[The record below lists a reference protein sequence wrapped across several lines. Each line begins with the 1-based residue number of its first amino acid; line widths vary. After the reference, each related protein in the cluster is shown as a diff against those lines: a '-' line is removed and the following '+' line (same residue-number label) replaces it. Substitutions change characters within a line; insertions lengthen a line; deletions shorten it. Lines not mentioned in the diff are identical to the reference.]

1 MVAIVS
7 GNSLGLSLTSLA
19 TLGQRGTLGA
29 AGQGRNGEQAFVNI
43 SNGNLVLQ
51 DFDDKLVG
59 RGLDVNAVRTYNS
72 LGLLNDDNGDNWM
85 VGAYGQSAKLTGTVA
100 TAGSTVVRTDRD
112 GAASTYTWDATRS
125 LYVSSAGAGAF
136 DTIAYDSAAS
146 RFVWTDGDTG
156 LQERYES
163 TALGRLMS
171 ATDPAGNTLTYTY
184 NANGTLQ
191 KIADANG
198 ETTYFDYTGTNLTQ
212 IRTEATGG
220 VILTRVRYAYDTS
233 NRLSSVTV
241 DLSPEDNVVADA
253 KTYVTT
259 YTYDGTS
266 KRIAS
271 VTQSDGTSLAFTYGT
286 DNRIATVK
294 DGLGQTTSY
303 TYDTA
308 NRRTTVTDPLGLT
321 TFYSYDTAGQLTQI
335 QAPAIGGVSQ
345 ITLFSYDVNGNVTQ
359 VTDPLLFTVTM
370 QYDAYGNQ
378 TLQRDAAGNTITRT
392 FDARNQLLTETV
404 YLTPDPDGAGA
415 GLASQPLTARYVY
428 DSTGKNQLRFVLSA
442 EGRVTEYRY
451 DSYGQRIAALQYAS
465 GKYDVSTLAATAV
478 PTEAQLVTWTG
489 TQDRTQASRTDTV
502 YDARGQVQKVTTF
515 GTVDASGNGVADSTQ
530 SITQYVYDRA
540 GLLLSTISATTGTTT
555 FTYDGKGRQLSSLNA
570 LNQSTL
576 TSYDDANNKTVI
588 TLANG
593 LITTSAYDKNGR
605 LTSVTQSSAATPNL
619 GATTNSYDKDGRLIR
634 QVDPTG
640 VSTGRVYDEAGRLVA
655 EIDGNNTL
663 TEYVY
668 DKNNQVTQKIV
679 YATPASTAAVAAY
692 YADPNSA
699 PINRLSALRPGLTSN
714 DQKSWRLYD
723 AAGRLVR
730 TVNAAGAVT
739 DFRYDGAA
747 RLIGTT
753 QYVKVLVPGT
763 LNALGAAPTLT
774 ATAPG
779 LDGNDRV
786 TRRFYDNDGLLLGTL
801 DAEGYLT
808 ESRYDAKGRL
818 ITQISYAKPTTGTL
832 RAAGTLA
839 QLIPATDAQDQTS
852 RWMYDDQGRVLAQ
865 IDAEGYMTEY
875 VYDGNGNVTTS
886 TRYATPVSATLLS
899 QMTTATTVV
908 SLRPATAGGFRTTTS
923 VYDKLNRLTQ
933 RTNFEGTVFAYEY
946 DNAGNLVK
954 TTSAVGTTE
963 VRTINARYDIQGRL
977 IGELTAVGATL
988 LVAGQTQ
995 AQIDTIWSQYGL
1007 THAYDAAGRRL
1018 STTDAYGN
1026 KTLFYYDADGRLTH
1040 TVNASGEIT
1049 EQHYNALG
1057 QLDYSTRYGTRFPS
1071 LTGLAGGLVTDAFT
1085 TSVAAL
1091 KNVLLDSTQSFTYNA
1106 AGQVATATDEKGN
1119 VTQSIYNAFGD
1130 LTTRTQALG
1139 GGQQLVQTMTVDRR
1153 GLVTGTVSDA
1163 TGINAITSAV
1173 YDAFGRRTS
1182 STDANGNLRQQRYDR
1197 LGRVV
1202 GTTDALSGVRSS
1214 TYDAFDRVLT
1224 QTDSL
1229 NQVTTFTY
1237 DKTLRSVAIKTPEN
1251 ITVTTVYTR
1260 LGQKQSVVDG
1270 NLNTTTYA
1278 YDKDGNLLTT
1288 TTPLTSTSN
1297 TYDRSG
1303 RLATTKDANGTV
1315 VTLAYDAANRVLTRT
1330 VDATGLN
1337 LVTIYAYDA
1346 KGQQYTVTDPNGVV
1360 TTIAYDLKGQVTSRT
1375 VDAAGLNLVTQ
1386 YTYDGVGNTLTV
1398 IDPNL
1403 VTTQYTYDKLGRRTQ
1418 MRVDPAGLNLTT
1430 SYAYDKNSNL
1440 TSKTDPN
1447 LQVTRYAYDAENRLI
1462 FTLDPVGNLQRTKY
1476 DAEGRVILTIDYAA
1490 PIDTTGLGAAPT
1502 RDQIEAKVGPIA
1514 NPAKDVTVHRVLDKD
1529 GRLVATVNGLG
1540 EVVKFVYDANGNVTD
1555 RTTYANRITL
1565 ASWTVGSMPAPTAD
1579 ATRDLRLRT
1588 VYDQLNRATYTINGV
1603 GAVTRTIH
1611 DANGNVVERL
1621 AYATTV
1627 PVTTAATASA
1637 LAAAIQLATNPQ
1649 QAGTNL
1655 FTQSEFA
1662 NGVTDAPARGGAVTA
1677 TTMTGLAGA
1686 IRLDKDSSVNTY
1698 AYKSLAPAPVPGV
1711 SYTLSVIVEME
1722 DGLPPSFGSASVAT
1736 AANSLG
1742 LALFSG
1748 ATNPLKY
1755 VVQDLGGGRYR
1766 VSVTGIAPPAASSY
1780 FGVVKYTGND
1790 ARAFR
1795 ISGFQVEQAEVASR
1809 YTATTTAA
1817 VAQVASGVRERFVY
1831 DRANRLTWRA
1841 DGVGAVTQ
1849 LAYDKNGNVLKTIQY
1864 ATAISGSAG
1873 LSTVPATAGDRITD
1887 FVYDKANRQ
1896 TFTIDALGALTE
1908 TVYDKNGNV
1917 TTRYAYAKPV
1927 AVPTTTSKLTEAQV
1941 KTARVYDYAGAD
1953 RVTRAAYDAA
1963 NRLVLA
1969 VDATGAMVE
1978 TSYDAAGNAIKT
1990 VSYAKPIVL
1999 TSLQTNFTA
2008 NEATLRALLT
2018 VDSTNDR
2025 TVKRAY
2031 DGANRLV
2038 YTVDP
2043 MGFVSKNS
2051 YDGVDRITQTVSYW
2065 LSIPATTLN
2074 TVEKI
2079 GLAIVL
2085 QPASDRPTSF
2095 SYDAAGRLLST
2106 TDSLGY
2112 TESYTYNGLGQKV
2125 TFTNKKSSVWSY
2137 LYDTAGRVI
2146 KETSPAVEVTAV
2158 KTDASGKLIVDSAN
2172 SSTVGIVTLMTYD
2185 ALGNLKSRTEAA
2197 GRVEQR
2203 VTSYEYDAVGHQ
2215 VRTIFPTVNVY
2226 NAAGDTLTTNGA
2238 GGLAT
2243 RTEVATT
2250 LDTRTTYDVFGNAI
2264 TNRDVA
2270 GSYSYKTYDVLGRV
2284 KYDVDALG
2292 FVTSYVYNAWGQV
2305 TELTRFANATT
2316 LAASTPASLST
2327 AQVTTAVNAAG
2338 IDHGPDRKITTTYDR
2353 AGRAIKV
2360 VEPQTYTYDSS
2371 APAASQYASAGRT
2384 TVNTYNAF
2392 GEITRVGLLKNATQ
2406 NTWVYTNNY
2415 YNLDG
2420 QQVAS
2425 VDALGYLTTQS
2436 FDAFGSVSI
2445 RTEYAKAVAS
2455 WNAASAPATPP
2466 TAVADLTNDR
2476 KTSYIYDRMGRKL
2489 SETRARV
2496 EYSATT
2502 NGTSTPVDLV
2512 TSYAYDAVGNL
2523 TRTTDAAGGM
2533 TYSYYDALGRVR
2545 ATASPSSANGNLT
2558 AVTKFQRDAYGNVVV
2573 KTETHVYKSTA
2584 AADALVAPGPTSL
2597 APGQTLTPG
2606 QSIYS
2611 GDGRYIFT
2619 LQSNG
2624 NLVVLDRHDNN
2635 QVLWNSQTAGSGA
2648 TSFAFQADGNLV
2660 LSGPNGT
2667 IWNAATN
2674 AKGGV
2679 NLVMQGD
2686 GNLVLYTSAG
2696 AAVWSTGADN
2706 NAGINADRLTYTQYD
2721 KLGHATQSTD
2731 AAGFNHYSSYDARGN
2746 VAKEWQLVT
2755 DGSNSSTLFRAY
2767 QYDKLGQQTHVID
2780 PASRSQVSGSTVTT
2794 VTQAQAGLIDTALE
2808 YNGFGEVTR
2817 KGVNGGRQEYF
2828 NYDNAGRI
2836 WRTNSGDG
2844 VDKVALYD
2852 LLGNQTANIT
2862 SYGKASS
2869 DVNLLSSFST
2879 PDAVAA
2885 ADLRR
2890 TDMVYDLLGRLSST
2904 IAPQRSDATG
2914 GAQVSR
2920 LFTQGTITGSS
2931 APTRGDDG
2939 MANGSAGTNV
2949 VNLSWSALRN
2959 LGSGDIKVVMDYMTK
2974 PYPVTPVLLD
2984 GNGNPVTTDE
2994 SGQPLPPPQMV
3005 AGQPRSRTQIVT
3017 NLAENTNS
3025 LTMRWDDPAND
3036 ANGGVG
3042 RITKITIYKKDTYG
3056 NWQPVITEGTVGYS
3070 GQVIDFDAP
3079 TDPSS
3084 TMRLQIRAAGST
3096 GENGWSDAPLVNF
3109 GDMLRY
3115 NASSLPPGSYE
3126 YRVTQTTSTGVAT
3139 VTARGTVALTSPPL
3153 ATISVPL
3160 GFYQTSLTTLGLFTW
3175 SSPGASVEQT
3185 FRFRPAGSNGAWT
3198 TVAVSDRGNGRDGV
3212 ELSLIAAGN
3221 YEYELLWSRAGEGV
3235 PYAHATGKL
3244 TSTGWVL
3251 PKWVPPVNLPVITG
3265 VSIKMVGSGGND
3277 ESGNPIGTPTP
3288 TIQWPYS
3295 TTINAGNGVTFR
3307 YRAQGSTGAW
3317 STLTITNTAGSNES
3331 NLPIGTQSVNIASL
3345 TPGLYDFQIL
3355 ATYTSQGTTQSV
3367 AQATGVLD
3375 NRNTPIMETRSGVTA
3390 VPYQVQVG
3398 STPIYA
3404 RDESGNII
3412 YETVYETQYQTQQVP
3427 VWGWVQV
3434 PRVEAYQ
3441 VAVQGPPMISGYD
3454 ESNNPIYVRD
3464 MWGNIQYETVYQTH
3478 YRTVYDNVWT
3488 IVGWQSQT
3496 VPVQVPVQKPVITG
3510 YQPVYELRY
3519 NYVPYSYQVQVGTT
3533 PTTVQDNTPPYT
3545 PGYWT
3550 PTVPPLFSSQNT
3562 TAAGTAAASENNTD
3576 GAAAVQTPTVQGAST
3591 TNRPVVN
3598 QNVDRWGN
3606 VIAISDPRS
3615 AAWVTTYRYN
3625 ANNQLVEQKQ
3635 PDANGAQNTAGVA
3648 TTQLF
3653 YDKLGRQIAIKD
3665 ANGNIQGQAYDA
3677 RGNLIQELH
3686 ADGGVINNNYDVFGQ
3701 KVGTVDATGRSTSF
3715 TYDNLGRLLTTT
3727 RMAADIW
3734 GWASPFGP
3742 SVISTAVITE
3752 SNTWDQAGRKLS
3764 QTNGAGEILR
3774 YAYDL
3779 RGNVISTTKDMG
3791 QVTRAAFDS
3800 MNRKI
3805 GELDANG
3812 ALSTWSY
3819 NYFGQVTAHR
3829 DIGGATY
3836 SYTYDN
3842 ARQLTQQTNS
3852 RGQNLKYSYDTA
3864 GQLLRID
3871 DAAVGKVTT
3880 YAYDLAGRHVRETTT
3895 QGGVA
3900 YQDNRMAYDALGR
3913 LRWVADSNAYI
3924 TIDYDKVGN
3933 RSHVHTKLNYSG
3945 VSSLVGQIEQAEESD
3960 RYFAYDQM
3968 NRQTLVDSATADGS
3982 VLGTEGHKLR
3992 YDQNGNRTRDEHT
4005 GVRIIQQ
4012 NGQWTAVG
4020 GNIVEEYSY
4029 DNLNRLTTTVR
4040 DGALVES
4047 RGYDGANRV
4056 ISSTPGGLGVDYVN
4070 LHRWY
4075 RGTNGTDA
4083 LQGRSSQYDRNGRLI
4098 HQATTEYMVSASAVN
4113 YTYDNE
4119 GNALSYLVADTL
4131 NQTFTNTAITV
4142 ERAEGY
4148 RTATSLS
4155 VTTKAAT
4162 GALLSQGVL
4171 GYSYDAN
4178 GHLRSTGDIGQIA
4191 QPDLRTHNFISD
4203 ANGNALYA
4211 YYAYEGTPD
4220 KRVNGQRQMV
4230 VNGEVLGRFG
4240 LMTDNRFDGTPLAP
4254 NGLIFT
4260 PQSDFSFG
4268 YQPINGN
4275 YPAGTPGSYSVG
4287 VNDTLQTIAKGAYGD
4302 SSLWFLIADAN
4313 GLSSNADLR
4322 AGQVL
4327 RIPAATSSAN
4337 NVNTFKPYDPSKV
4350 ANDSPTMVAAPQAEG
4365 GGCGAVGKIIMV
4377 VVAVVATIFTA
4388 GVAMAGI
4395 GASFGTI
4402 MGAGTF
4408 AVTGGLAGAAATG
4421 GILAT
4426 SSLAA
4431 AMVGGAVGSIVSQG
4445 VGIAIGAQDSFSW
4458 KGVALSAIG
4467 AGVSSGVGS
4476 ALGPVTSTGFDKVL
4490 ALAGRGAIASAVT
4503 QGISVATG
4511 LQNSFSWRGVA
4522 ASAVGAGVGGAVSA
4536 AVGPVFGTAPL
4547 GELATRA
4554 VSGLAAGLT
4563 TAAMRGGRVSVT
4575 QVAADAF
4582 GNALGGAL
4590 TSANSSAGSIDSSAQ
4605 RQGEG
4610 PWSAADYRN
4619 GSDIQSDNAA
4629 LQRQTQPYYD
4639 QIVGAFGA
4647 GGSTALRAD
4656 GVLLAAGP
4664 SYSGIGTEDRLTVG
4678 GVRDAATDDQ
4688 PRVNGLT
4695 FAEENALRR
4704 TVADRLGIRQGDV
4717 FNTAPRAAAVAAI
4730 PDVYAQKLSM
4740 SIGSGPLSG
4749 DAARERL
4756 AALAFDDGDSSASP
4770 ITGDSSLSSKLPH
4783 FGPGVFRQSYDAA
4796 VAGMIGP
4803 NSSWDERLVYGTLA
4817 TGLGGMTLLED
4828 GGTALLNAPRLLVS
4842 AGENLARVFT
4852 ASSTEDAIVAG
4863 LTAARDG
4870 SFGLLGLAPLV
4881 PANRWMGP
4889 MVRTP
4894 EEMAL
4899 AQFPGT
4905 KAMNEQIWSQ
4915 RQVFVGHGGM
4925 DAGDTFIVNK
4935 GSSIT
4940 FYADPGAA
4948 ISNALGVE
4956 IEQATIL
4963 NGVYRRTY
4971 GPGEVAPNPR
4981 LSAIADGSVSQQPI
4995 GTVIR
5000 VESPTQ
5006 VRRLSDL
5013 FGNNMGECHW
5023 AACMS
5028 GPNMP
5033 GTGYTYTT
5041 LGKVK

>member
-19 TLGQRGTLGA
+19 TLGQRGTHGA

-72 LGLLNDDNGDNWM
+72 QGLLNDDNGDNWV
-85 VGAYGQSAKLTGTVA
+85 VGAYGQSVKLSSGTLA
-100 TAGSTVVRTDRD
+100 AAGSTLVRTDRD
-112 GAASTYTWDATRS
+112 GAAATYTWDVARS

-136 DTIAYDSAAS
+136 DTIAYDSTAQRLNWA
-146 RFVWTDGDTG
+146 DGDTG
-156 LQERYES
+156 LQESYES
-163 TALGRLMS
+163 TALGRLLL
-171 ATDPAGNTLTYTY
+171 AKDPAGNTLSYTY
-184 NANGTLQ
+184 NAGGPLQ
-191 KIADANG
+191 KIVDANG

-212 IRTEATGG
+212 IRTEAAGG
-220 VILTRVRYAYDTS
+220 AILTRVRYAYDTS

-241 DLSPEDNVVADA
+241 DLSPEDNVVTDA

-271 VTQSDGTSLAFTYGT
+271 VTQSDGTSLAFTYGA

-294 DGLGQTTSY
+294 DGLGQITSY

-321 TFYSYDTAGQLTQI
+321 TFYSYDTTGQLTQI
-335 QAPAIGGVSQ
+335 QAPAVGGVSQ
-345 ITLFSYDVNGNVTQ
+345 ITLFSYDANGNVTQ

-404 YLTPDPDGAGA
+404 YLTPDPDGSGT
-415 GLASQPLTARYVY
+415 GQPSQPLTTRFVY
-428 DSTGKNQLRFVLSA
+428 DGTGKNQLRFVLSA

-451 DSYGQRIAALQYAS
+451 DSYGQRTTALQYAS
-465 GKYDVSTLAATAV
+465 GRYDVSTLAVTAV

-502 YDARGQVQKVTTF
+502 YDARGQIQKITAF
-515 GTVDASGNGVADSTQ
+515 GTVDVNGNGVVDSTQ
-530 SITQYVYDRA
+530 SVTQYVYDRA
-540 GLLLSTISATTGTTT
+540 GLLLSTISATTGTTA

-570 LNQSTL
+570 LNQTTL
-576 TSYDDANNKTVI
+576 TSYDDANNKTVV

-605 LTSVTQSSAATPNL
+605 LTSVTQGSATTPNL
-619 GATTNSYDKDGRLIR
+619 GATTSSYDKDGRLIG

-640 VSTGRVYDEAGRLVA
+640 VATGRVYDEAGRLIA
-655 EIDGNNTL
+655 EIGGNNTL

-668 DKNNQVTQKIV
+668 NKNNQVTQKIV
-679 YATPASTAAVAAY
+679 YATPATAAAVAAY
-692 YADPNSA
+692 YADPNSTLV
-699 PINRLSALRPGLTSN
+699 NRLGALRPGLTNN
-714 DQKSWRLYD
+714 DQKSWRIYD
-723 AAGRLVR
+723 GAGRLMR
-730 TVNAAGAVT
+730 TVDSAGAVT

-753 QYVKVLVPGT
+753 QYLKALLPAT
-763 LNALGAAPTLT
+763 LDALGAAPTFT

-779 LDGNDRV
+779 LDGNDRI

-818 ITQISYAKPTTGTL
+818 ITQISYAGPTTGTL

-839 QLIPATDAQDQTS
+839 QLIPAADAQDQTS
-852 RWMYDDQGRVLAQ
+852 RWIYDDQGRVLAQ

-899 QMTTATTVV
+899 QMTTATTVT

-933 RTNFEGTVFAYEY
+933 RTNFEGTVFTYEY
-946 DNAGNLVK
+946 DSVGNLVK
-954 TTSAVGTTE
+954 TTSAVGTAE
-963 VRTINARYDIQGRL
+963 IRTINARYDIQGRL
-977 IGELTAVGATL
+977 TGELTAVGGAL

-995 AQIDTIWSQYGL
+995 AQIDAIWSQYGL
-1007 THAYDAAGRRL
+1007 THAYDTAGRRI
-1018 STTDAYGN
+1018 STTDAYSN
-1026 KTLFYYDADGRLTH
+1026 KALFYYDADGRLTH
-1040 TVNASGEIT
+1040 TVNALGEVT
-1049 EQHYNALG
+1049 EQHYNGLG
-1057 QLDYSTRYGTRFPS
+1057 QLDHSTRYGTRFPS
-1071 LTGLAGGLVTDAFT
+1071 VTGLTGGLVTEAFT

-1091 KNVLLDSTQSFTYNA
+1091 KNVLLDSTQSFTYNVT
-1106 AGQVATATDEKGN
+1106 GQVATATDEKGN
-1119 VTQSIYNAFGD
+1119 VTQSTYNAFGD
-1130 LTTRTQALG
+1130 LTTRTLALG
-1139 GGQQLVQTMTVDRR
+1139 GGQQLVQSMTVDRR
-1153 GLVTGTVSDA
+1153 GLVTSTVSDA
-1163 TGINAITSAV
+1163 AGLNAITSAV
-1173 YDAFGRRTS
+1173 YDAFGRLTS
-1182 STDANGNLRQQRYDR
+1182 STDANFNLRQQRYDR
-1197 LGRVV
+1197 LGRTV
-1202 GTTDALSGVRSS
+1202 GTIDAVLGVRSS

-1224 QTDSL
+1224 QTDAL

-1237 DKTLRSVAIKTPEN
+1237 DKALRSVAIKTPEN

-1260 LGQKQSVVDG
+1260 HGQKQSVVDG

-1278 YDKDGNLLTT
+1278 YDKDGHLLSTT
-1288 TTPLTSTSN
+1288 TALTSTSS
-1297 TYDRSG
+1297 TYDRAG
-1303 RLATTKDANGTV
+1303 RLATTKDANGTI

-1337 LVTIYAYDA
+1337 LITIYAYDP

-1375 VDAAGLNLVTQ
+1375 VDATGLNLVTQ

-1398 IDPNL
+1398 VDPNL
-1403 VTTQYTYDKLGRRTQ
+1403 VTTQYIYDKLGRRTQ

-1430 SYAYDKNSNL
+1430 SYAYDKSGNL

-1447 LQVTRYAYDAENRLI
+1447 LQVTRYAYDAENRLV

-1476 DAEGRVILTIDYAA
+1476 DTEGRVVLTIDYAA

-1502 RDQIEAKVGPIA
+1502 PAQIEAKVGAIA
-1514 NPAKDVTVHRVLDKD
+1514 NPAKDITVHRVLDKD
-1529 GRLVATVNGLG
+1529 GRLAATVNGLG
-1540 EVVKFVYDANGNVTD
+1540 EVVKFVYDANGNVID
-1555 RTTYANRITL
+1555 RTAYVNRITL
-1565 ASWTVGSMPAPTAD
+1565 ASWTVGSVPAPTAD
-1579 ATRDLRLRT
+1579 TTRDLRLRT
-1588 VYDQLNRATYTINGV
+1588 VYDQLNRATYTIDGV
-1603 GAVTRTIH
+1603 GAVTRAIY

-1621 AYATTV
+1621 AYATPVPIATV
-1627 PVTTAATASA
+1627 ATASA

-1662 NGVTDAPARGGAVTA
+1662 NGVIDAPARGGAITA
-1677 TTMTGLAGA
+1677 TTMTGLGGA
-1686 IRLDKDSSVNTY
+1686 IRVDKDPSVITY
-1698 AYKSLAPAPVPGV
+1698 AYKTLTPPPVPGV

-1722 DGLPPSFGSASVAT
+1722 DGLPPSFGSASVTT
-1736 AANSLG
+1736 AANSFG
-1742 LALFSG
+1742 LALFMG

-1755 VVQDLGGGRYR
+1755 VVQDMGGGRYR
-1766 VSVTGIAPPAASSY
+1766 VSVTGVAPPAASSY
-1780 FGVVKYTGND
+1780 FGVLKYTGND

-1795 ISGFQVEQAEVASR
+1795 VSGFQVEQADVASR
-1809 YTATTTAA
+1809 YTVTTTAA
-1817 VAQVASGVRERFVY
+1817 VVQVASGVRERFVY

-1873 LSTVPATAGDRITD
+1873 LSTVPVTTGDRITD
-1887 FVYDKANRQ
+1887 FTYDRANRQ
-1896 TFTIDALGALTE
+1896 TFTTDALGTLTE
-1908 TVYDKNGNV
+1908 TIYDKNGNV
-1917 TTRYAYAKPV
+1917 TTRYAFAKSV
-1927 AVPTTTSKLTEAQV
+1927 AVPTTTSKLTDAQV
-1941 KTARVYDYAGAD
+1941 RLARVYDYAGAD

-1978 TSYDAAGNAIKT
+1978 TSYDAAGNAIKS

-1999 TSLQTNFTA
+1999 TSLQTNLTA
-2008 NEATLRALLT
+2008 NYATLKALLT
-2018 VDSTNDR
+2018 VDTANDR
-2025 TVKRAY
+2025 TVKRTY

-2043 MGFVSKNS
+2043 MGFVSKNA
-2051 YDGVDRITQTVSYW
+2051 YDGVGRVTQTVSYW
-2065 LSIPATTLN
+2065 LSIPAATANTTSA
-2074 TVEKI
+2074 I

-2085 QPASDRPTSF
+2085 QPTLDRTNSF
-2095 SYDAAGRLLST
+2095 GYDAAGRLLST
-2106 TDSLGY
+2106 TDPLNY

-2137 LYDTAGRVI
+2137 QYDTAGRVI
-2146 KETSPAVEVTAV
+2146 KETAPAVEVTAV
-2158 KTDASGKLIVDSAN
+2158 KLDANGTLIVDAAN
-2172 SSTVGIVTLMTYD
+2172 SSTVGIVTQMTYD

-2238 GGLAT
+2238 GGLAS

-2250 LDTRTTYDVFGNAI
+2250 LETRTTYDVFGNAI

-2292 FVTSYVYNAWGQV
+2292 FVTGYIYDVWGKV

-2316 LAASTPASLST
+2316 LAASTPASLSA

-2338 IDHGPDRKITTTYDR
+2338 LDHGPDRKITTTFDR
-2353 AGRAIKV
+2353 AGRVTKV

-2392 GEITRVGLLKNATQ
+2392 GDITRVGLQKNATQ

-2436 FDAFGSVSI
+2436 FDAFGNVSV

-2455 WNAASAPATPP
+2455 WNAASAPVTPP
-2466 TAVADLTNDR
+2466 TTTVDAINDR
-2476 KTSYIYDRMGRKL
+2476 KTSYVYDRMGRKL
-2489 SETRARV
+2489 SETRASV
-2496 EYSATT
+2496 EYSAST
-2502 NGTSTPVDLV
+2502 NGTSARADLV

-2523 TRTTDAAGGM
+2523 TRTTDAAGGT

-2573 KTETHVYKSTA
+2573 KTETHVYKSSA
-2584 AADALVAPGPTSL
+2584 AADALVAPGATSL
-2597 APGQTLTPG
+2597 VPGQTLALG

-2611 GDGRYIFT
+2611 ADGRYTFT

-2635 QVLWNSQTAGSGA
+2635 QVLWNSQTVGSGA
-2648 TSFAFQADGNLV
+2648 TSFVFQADGNLV

-2667 IWNAATN
+2667 IWNAGTN

-2696 AAVWSTGADN
+2696 AAVWTTGADN
-2706 NAGINADRLTYTQYD
+2706 NSGINADRLTYTQYD

-2755 DGSNSSTLFRAY
+2755 DGSNVSSTLFRAY
-2767 QYDKLGQQTHVID
+2767 QYDKLGQQTHIID

-2794 VTQAQAGLIDTALE
+2794 VTQAQAGLVDTALE

-2862 SYGKASS
+2862 SYGKASN

-2904 IAPQRSDATG
+2904 IAPQRNDATG

-2931 APTRGDDG
+2931 SPTRDESGI
-2939 MANGSAGTNV
+2939 ANGSVGTNV

-2959 LGSGDIKVVMDYMTK
+2959 LGSGDIKVVMEYMTK
-2974 PYPVTPVLLD
+2974 SYPVTPISLD
-2984 GNGNPVTTDE
+2984 GNGNPITTDE

-3005 AGQPRSRTQIVT
+3005 AGQLRSRTQTVA
-3017 NLAENTNS
+3017 NLAENINS
-3025 LTMRWDDPAND
+3025 LTMRWDDPASD

-3042 RITKITIYKKDTYG
+3042 RITKIAIYKKDTYG

-3126 YRVTQTTSTGVAT
+3126 YRVTQTTSAGGAT

-3175 SSPGASVEQT
+3175 SSPGTSVEQT
-3185 FRFRPAGSNGAWT
+3185 FRFRPAGSNGGWT

-3235 PYAHATGKL
+3235 PYAHATGPL
-3244 TSTGWVL
+3244 SSTGWVL

-3277 ESGNPIGTPTP
+3277 ESGNPIGTSTP

-3295 TTINAGNGVTFR
+3295 TTINAGNAVTFR

-3317 STLTITNTAGSNES
+3317 STLTITSTAGSNES
-3331 NLPIGTQSVNIASL
+3331 NLPIGTQSVSVASL
-3345 TPGLYDFQIL
+3345 SPGLYDFQIL

-3375 NRNTPIMETRSGVTA
+3375 NRNTPIMETRSGVN
-3390 VPYQVQVG
+3390 VFPYQVQVG
-3398 STPIYA
+3398 TTPIYA

-3412 YETVYETQYQTQQVP
+3412 YETVNETQYQTQQVP

-3434 PRVEAYQ
+3434 PRVEEYQ
-3441 VAVQGPPMISGYD
+3441 VAVQGPPMIAGYD

-3464 MWGNIQYETVYQTH
+3464 MWGNIQYQTVNETR
-3478 YRTVYDNVWT
+3478 YRTVIYDVWT
-3488 IVGWQSQT
+3488 IVGWQPQT
-3496 VPVQVPVQKPVITG
+3496 VPVQVPVQRPVITG
-3510 YQPVYELRY
+3510 YQPVYEWRY

-3545 PGYWT
+3545 PGYLT
-3550 PTVPPLFSSQNT
+3550 PTLPPLFSSQNT
-3562 TAAGTAAASENNTD
+3562 TGAGTAAASENNTD

-3591 TNRPVVN
+3591 ATRPVVN
-3598 QNVDRWGN
+3598 KNVDRWGN
-3606 VIAISDPRS
+3606 VISISDPRS

-3625 ANNQLVEQKQ
+3625 ANNQLIEQKQ
-3635 PDANGAQNTAGVA
+3635 PDANGAQNTAGAA

-3653 YDKLGRQIAIKD
+3653 YDKLGRQVAVKD
-3665 ANGNIQGQAYDA
+3665 ANGNVQGQAYDA

-3686 ADGGVINNNYDVFGQ
+3686 ADGGVINNSYNVFGE
-3701 KVGTVDATGRSTSF
+3701 KVGTVDAMGRSTSF

-3727 RMAADIW
+3727 RMAANVW

-3742 SVISTAVITE
+3742 SVISTGVIIE
-3752 SNTWDQAGRKLS
+3752 SNAWDQAGRKLS

-3779 RGNVISTTKDMG
+3779 RGNVISTTQDMG

-3842 ARQLTQQTNS
+3842 ARQLTLQTNS
-3852 RGQNLKYSYDTA
+3852 RGQNLKYSYDKA

-3895 QGGVA
+3895 QGGVT
-3900 YQDNRMAYDALGR
+3900 YQDNQMAYDALGR
-3913 LRWVADSNAYI
+3913 LRWVADTNAYI

-3933 RSHVHTKLNYSG
+3933 RTHIHTKLAYSG
-3945 VSSLVGQIEQAEESD
+3945 VSSLDGPIEQAEESD

-3992 YDQNGNRTRDEHT
+3992 YDQNGNRTRDEYT
-4005 GVRIIQQ
+4005 GVRIVQQ

-4020 GNIVEEYSY
+4020 GNIVEDYSY
-4029 DNLNRLTTTVR
+4029 DNLNRLSTTVR

-4047 RGYDGANRV
+4047 RGYDGASRV

-4070 LHRWY
+4070 LHRQY
-4075 RGTNGTDA
+4075 RGINGTDA

-4131 NQTFTNTAITV
+4131 NGTFTNTANTV

-4148 RTATSLS
+4148 RTLTSLS

-4162 GALLSQGVL
+4162 GTLVSQGVL
-4171 GYSYDAN
+4171 GYNYDAN
-4178 GHLRSTGDIGQIA
+4178 GHLRSTGDVGQTA
-4191 QPDLRTHNFISD
+4191 QPDLRTHNFIND

-4230 VNGEVLGRFG
+4230 VNGEVLGRYG
-4240 LMTDNRFDGTPLAP
+4240 LLTDNRFDGSPLAP
-4254 NGLIFT
+4254 KGPIFT

-4275 YPAGTPGSYSVG
+4275 YPTGTPGSYSVG
-4287 VNDTLQTIAKGAYGD
+4287 VSDTLETIAKGAYGD
-4302 SSLWFLIADAN
+4302 SSLWYLIADAN

-4337 NVNTFKPYDPSKV
+4337 NVNTFKPYDPSKI
-4350 ANDSPTMVAAPQAEG
+4350 ANDSPTMMAMPQAEG
-4365 GGCGAVGKIIMV
+4365 GGCGVIGQIIMV
-4377 VVAVVATIFTA
+4377 VVAVVVTIYTA
-4388 GVAMAGI
+4388 GAAGAYFGAAGAAGGGGFAGGMAVLGGASGVSAAGI
-4395 GASFGTI
+4395 GA
-4402 MGAGTF
+4402 
-4408 AVTGGLAGAAATG
+4408 AA
-4421 GILAT
+4421 
-4426 SSLAA
+4426 
-4431 AMVGGAVGSIVSQG
+4431 VGGAVGSIASQA

-4458 KGVALSAIG
+4458 KGVALGAIG
-4467 AGVSSGVGS
+4467 AGVSAGVGA
-4476 ALGPVTSTGFDKVL
+4476 ALGPVTSTGLDRAMAF
-4490 ALAGRGAIASAVT
+4490 AGRGALTGAVT

-4511 LQNSFSWRGVA
+4511 LQSSFSWRGVA
-4522 ASAVGAGVGGAVSA
+4522 ASAVGAGVGSAVGDV
-4536 AVGPVFGTAPL
+4536 VGPVFGDSSF
-4547 GELATRA
+4547 GQFATRA
-4554 VSGLAAGLT
+4554 TSGFAAGMT
-4563 TAAMRGGRVSVT
+4563 AAAMRGGRVSVT
-4575 QVAADAF
+4575 QVATDAF
-4582 GNALGGAL
+4582 GNALGDSIAA
-4590 TSANSSAGSIDSSAQ
+4590 ANSSSGSTYVSQEEKLRDQFWAQSLGPVESRSRSAIT
-4605 RQGEG
+4605 
-4610 PWSAADYRN
+4610 SAA
-4619 GSDIQSDNAA
+4619 
-4629 LQRQTQPYYD
+4629 YD
-4639 QIVGAFGA
+4639 QLVGAFGQP
-4647 GGSTALRAD
+4647 GSAVDRSND
-4656 GVLLAAGP
+4656 VLLADNWARDPSQNRVLSDAGAGRGRGIDVRRVDSQSP
-4664 SYSGIGTEDRLTVG
+4664 AFRVEVSGVGTPDEYNAAQVQRAYEKGEDLKPTRANAERLELQRTTITEDEAYSLAATSAGGDAILSSGMPLGVASGAGNSIVRSIAESASDAIIDYRLGPRTMGAVGTVISGYGVAAGYATGNPLLAGISWDQMHANAKLTVFG
-4678 GVRDAATDDQ
+4678 EPQQTYVNKGLQDAL
-4688 PRVNGLT
+4688 GLT
-4695 FAEENALRR
+4695 TSQAAIGELFLTGGAAAAPSVVKLVSRGINNFGNAVSDNIEATLAPYTIAGRSMEKTVVIPVLEDWSHLTLSQRHLLGKLTVPKATGNSLFTGDRADAFAD
-4704 TVADRLGIRQGDV
+4704 VAEIRLGL
-4717 FNTAPRAAAVAAI
+4717 AVREGQEFSTSSGRIWGMHDTSLHPISGPNVINISSQEYKVLAQ
-4730 PDVYAQKLSM
+4730 AQKQ
-4740 SIGSGPLSG
+4740 GG
-4749 DAARERL
+4749 DR
-4756 AALAFDDGDSSASP
+4756 AL
-4770 ITGDSSLSSKLPH
+4770 
-4783 FGPGVFRQSYDAA
+4783 
-4796 VAGMIGP
+4796 
-4803 NSSWDERLVYGTLA
+4803 
-4817 TGLGGMTLLED
+4817 MTL
-4828 GGTALLNAPRLLVS
+4828 
-4842 AGENLARVFT
+4842 ENLA
-4852 ASSTEDAIVAG
+4852 SKNILDSDQVARTKS
-4863 LTAARDG
+4863 LIEII
-4870 SFGLLGLAPLV
+4870 
-4881 PANRWMGP
+4881 NQKRW
-4889 MVRTP
+4889 
-4894 EEMAL
+4894 
-4899 AQFPGT
+4899 
-4905 KAMNEQIWSQ
+4905 
-4915 RQVFVGHGGM
+4915 
-4925 DAGDTFIVNK
+4925 
-4935 GSSIT
+4935 
-4940 FYADPGAA
+4940 
-4948 ISNALGVE
+4948 
-4956 IEQATIL
+4956 
-4963 NGVYRRTY
+4963 
-4971 GPGEVAPNPR
+4971 
-4981 LSAIADGSVSQQPI
+4981 
-4995 GTVIR
+4995 
-5000 VESPTQ
+5000 
-5006 VRRLSDL
+5006 
-5013 FGNNMGECHW
+5013 
-5023 AACMS
+5023 
-5028 GPNMP
+5028 
-5033 GTGYTYTT
+5033 
-5041 LGKVK
+5041 